1 MIEDAMDRIAHTL
14 NIDPVMVNW
23 YNVYHNHYSNCQ
35 VREINL
41 VQEGDK
47 TVYGYTLTDCHMV
60 KAWKKL
66 LEDSEYYQRKE
77 KINDFNGYIEVPF
90 IIISYTVRMSGLREV
105 WLLYLQ
111 SMALLLDQS
120 FWIKEEHW
128 YWYIKMALYY
138 LVMVEWKWGR
148 YYSNFCASCKPF
160 VQT

>member
-23 YNVYHNHYSNCQ
+23 YNVYHKSYSNYQ

-77 KINDFNGYIEVPF
+77 KINEFNRYIEVPF

-111 SMALLLDQS
+111 SMALLLSTS
-120 FWIKEEHW
+120 F
-128 YWYIKMALYY
+128 
-138 LVMVEWKWGR
+138 
-148 YYSNFCASCKPF
+148 
-160 VQT
+160 